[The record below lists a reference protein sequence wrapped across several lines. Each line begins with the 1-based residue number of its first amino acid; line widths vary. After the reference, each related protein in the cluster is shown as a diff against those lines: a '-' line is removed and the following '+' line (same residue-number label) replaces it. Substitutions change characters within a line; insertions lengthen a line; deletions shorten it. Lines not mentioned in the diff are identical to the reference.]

1 MALLH
6 ALNRADLIPNLYAY
20 LTKTQYPSPE
30 QKSHLS
36 DRLKDAIFKL
46 MQIVGNPRTLQA
58 ITNLATAERIAQTPP
73 STFHWRDLQFT
84 PEIRD
89 RGIGL
94 LRRMYGGITPQDMA
108 SVHTNLGQH
117 FEDFDWLATN
127 LAYGMFLSDNRMLG
141 PVETE
146 LVILSG
152 MMCEGVRNAQVMHLK
167 GIMGLGVKREV
178 VGKVLGI
185 LRVVAENLGSN
196 TADWERLE
204 GIVDVRE
211 QGMDVPFKG

>member
-1 MALLH
+1 
-6 ALNRADLIPNLYAY
+6 
-20 LTKTQYPSPE
+20 
-30 QKSHLS
+30 
-36 DRLKDAIFKL
+36 
-46 MQIVGNPRTLQA
+46 
-58 ITNLATAERIAQTPP
+58 
-73 STFHWRDLQFT
+73 
-84 PEIRD
+84 
-89 RGIGL
+89 
-94 LRRMYGGITPQDMA
+94 MYGGITPQDMA

-185 LRVVAENLGSN
+185 LRAVAENLGSN